1 MQLIKGV
8 NNCEA
13 IIINEII
20 NIIIH
25 EKTSI
30 DLSINSEYY
39 SDVLFEEWD
48 NRLSIKGVQVQF
60 GTDAENESDELGLT
74 IEDIVLGIKE
84 GEPCPKK
91 WERKK
96 DHYEVCIKWGKKI
109 IRIVYIFSYWLDIK
123 CECIFVKHI
132 GEVYQ

>member
-1 MQLIKGV
+1 MQSIKIV
-8 NNCEA
+8 NNCDA
-13 IIINEII
+13 IITNE
-20 NIIIH
+20 NIYITNR
-25 EKTSI
+25 EKESI
-30 DLSINSEYY
+30 DLSINYEYY

-48 NRLSIKGVQVQF
+48 NRLSIDGVQVQF

-84 GEPCPKK
+84 GEPCPNQ

-123 CECIFVKHI
+123 CDCIFVKHI